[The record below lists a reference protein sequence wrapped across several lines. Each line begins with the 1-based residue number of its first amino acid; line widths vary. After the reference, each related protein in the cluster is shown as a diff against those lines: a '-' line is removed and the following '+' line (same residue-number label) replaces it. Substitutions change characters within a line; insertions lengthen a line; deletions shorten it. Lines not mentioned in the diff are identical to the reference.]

1 VLEHIVKNIPVPKR
15 ILNQY
20 PFMIV
25 IRSFDVNKPGTEID
39 KLKGGV
45 LGGCIL
51 RGILKEG
58 DEIEIRPG
66 RTIENDSTR
75 NIFKCQPIRTI
86 IKSIRVEEENELKF
100 AIPGG
105 LIGLGTLL
113 DPCLTKSNA
122 LSGNVIG

>member
-15 ILNQY
+15 VLNVY
-20 PFMIV
+20 PFMIF

-51 RGILKEG
+51 RGILKVG
-58 DEIEIRPG
+58 DQIEIRPG
-66 RTIENDSTR
+66 RTIKDEVTKK
-75 NIFKCQPIRTI
+75 IFKCQPIRTF
-86 IKSIRVEEENELKF
+86 IKTIKVEEVNELQY

-113 DPCLTKSNA
+113 DPCLTKANG
-122 LSGNVIG
+122 LSGHVIG